1 MGAKYV
7 QEHIFSCIL
16 AKDPTALLS
25 GLKAGNNG
33 NFARPFPFMVDPY
46 QIRRTNKQ
54 KRRASTQTLPNRIG
68 FVTFQFLHQLGS
80 YTACSVRRQRHAH
93 W

>member
-7 QEHIFSCIL
+7 QEHISSCIL

-33 NFARPFPFMVDPY
+33 NFAGAFMVDPY
-46 QIRRTNKQ
+46 QIKATNKQ
-54 KRRASTQTLPNRIG
+54 KRRASMRTLPNCIG
-68 FVTFQFLHQLGS
+68 FVMFQLLQLGS
-80 YTACSVRRQRHAH
+80 STPAACDGSVTHTGD
-93 W
+93 